1 MSRQEFSAHIEH
13 DLYLLLTT
21 DNKSNQLVEMMKY
34 ATLTG
39 GKRLRP
45 QGIYLGA
52 GAVGADTKKLDEK
65 LRELAIGLELIHCY
79 SLVHDDL
86 PGMDND
92 VLRRGKPTVHKLYGV
107 ANGILTGDALLNL
120 AMEKFL
126 EGILKYK
133 DENFTKAAMKIAE
146 CAGYN
151 GMIFGQ
157 YLDLKG
163 TGKDI
168 PSLIKLNSYKTG
180 KLFEAAFAAGG
191 ILGGGNETEIKALCN
206 FGQNIGAAFQILDDI
221 RDLSKDEISV
231 AKVAGEQKARG
242 YVVYYMGAAKKEA
255 EKLANKDELIALAD
269 EMSQGSY

>member
-1 MSRQEFSAHIEH
+1 MRIQSQI
-13 DLYLLLTT
+13 D
-21 DNKSNQLVEMMKY
+21 QLVEMMKY

-45 QGIYLGA
+45 QGIDLGA
-52 GAVGADTKKLDEK
+52 AAVGADTKKLDEK
-65 LRELAIGLELIHCY
+65 LRALAIGLELIHCY

-133 DENFTKAAMKIAE
+133 DDNFTKAAMKIAE

-163 TGKDI
+163 AGKDI

-191 ILGGGNETEIKALCN
+191 ILGGGNETDIKALCN

-255 EKLANKDELIALAD
+255 EKLANKDELVALAD